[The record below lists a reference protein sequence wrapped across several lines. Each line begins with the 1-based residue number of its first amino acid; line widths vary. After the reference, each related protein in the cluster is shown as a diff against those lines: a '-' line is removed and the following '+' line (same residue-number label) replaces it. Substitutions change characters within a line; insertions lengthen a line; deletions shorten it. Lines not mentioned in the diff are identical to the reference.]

1 VRDVEISARDLRRG
15 KRQRTLIM
23 LINILMLPE
32 PGHLNATVRLYREL
46 TALGHE
52 VKYLTVKQFERLF
65 AERGL
70 PVSIIDLG
78 GAAPDQAGVDSRL
91 PAFVLADASMPQF
104 ALMSWRRGI
113 RVLTLSTKFPFGY
126 DPSVPPICS
135 DLIPSADGDYPARLD
150 AAWEIERQA
159 RLAPRPGLAPTGL
172 LSEVEAFRHQAASA
186 GFPAAQ
192 IDERSALHISLR
204 LPELVLWVPE
214 LDFPRA
220 PREDRLYLGACV
232 DLERVEV
239 DFDFSRLRGDLPL
252 IYCSLGSQLHR
263 YPNLGPRVEL
273 LIEAGRLLPQFQFVI
288 SGSEPRSNTPPNV
301 LVLRH
306 APQLQLLRR
315 ARLMVSHG
323 GANSVKEAL
332 HHGVPLVVLPFDMD
346 QPGNAARLAFHGAGR
361 AVRGDD
367 TTASELATIV
377 RDAADDE
384 ALGRRVRA
392 FSAQFAAEHDAMCAG
407 KRLDSYLTSLAQR
420 TPKHSP

>member
-1 VRDVEISARDLRRG
+1 
-15 KRQRTLIM
+15 M

-46 TALGHE
+46 TTLGHE
-52 VKYLTVKQFERLF
+52 VKYVTVKQYEALF

-70 PVSIIDLG
+70 PVSLINLGG
-78 GAAPDQAGVDSRL
+78 GAAPGQSEVDSRL
-91 PAFVLADASMPQF
+91 PAFVLADASMPEF
-104 ALMSWRRGI
+104 ALRSWRRGI

-135 DLIPSADGDYPARLD
+135 DLIPSTDKDYPARLD
-150 AAWEIERQA
+150 AAWEVERQA
-159 RLAPRPGLAPTGL
+159 RLVPREGLAPSGL
-172 LSEVEAFRHQAASA
+172 MSEVESFRCQAESA

-192 IDERSALHISLR
+192 IDERSALHVSLR

-232 DLERVEV
+232 DLERAEA
-239 DFDFSRLRGDLPL
+239 DFDFERIRGDAPL
-252 IYCSLGSQLHR
+252 VYCSLGTQLHR
-263 YPNLGPRVEL
+263 YPQLRARVEL

-288 SGSEPRSNTPPNV
+288 AGSEPPSDVPPNV

-306 APQLQLLRR
+306 APQLKLLGR
-315 ARLMVSHG
+315 ARVMVSHG
-323 GANSVKEAL
+323 GANSLKEAL

-346 QPGNAARLAFHGAGR
+346 QPGNAARVAYHGVGR

-367 TTASELATIV
+367 TTASELASVV
-377 RDAADDE
+377 RDVADDE
-384 ALGRRVRA
+384 AIGRRARA
-392 FSAQFAAEHDAMCAG
+392 FSAQFAAEHSAMCAG
-407 KRLDSYLTSLAQR
+407 KRLASYLTSIDQR
-420 TPKHSP
+420 TKERSP